1 MNLADEPRGK
11 ASQLRTSRATAWL
24 LCALLAIP
32 AGAPSGQEKRK
43 VIIDEDCAGPG
54 GTAMQAIILL
64 VNSPE
69 TDVLGITVV
78 TGDQW
83 RDEEVAHALRLLEIM
98 GRTDIPVV
106 PGAVF
111 PLARTKD
118 ATAEWEKRYGKVPY
132 QGAWGAWN
140 YGQPVH
146 GPGEIPAMPEGKPST
161 KPAGEDAAHFLVRM
175 VRRYPHQVTIYAGG
189 PLTDLA
195 LAESIDPDFASL
207 SRELVVMGGSIH
219 PQTKDP
225 EFLAAPHREFNFW
238 MDPEAAHRVLRAAWP
253 QVTVTTVDVSVKTR
267 MTKALIAEM
276 GRSENPAARY
286 AAKYAQEDY
295 LWDEL
300 AAMAWL
306 DPSIVTRSAKLYM
319 DVSVDHG
326 PAYGDTLTWS
336 QGQKPPPRT
345 ALVNVQEDIDAQK
358 FYREFLERM
367 TRPAAHGPNSD

>member
-1 MNLADEPRGK
+1 
-11 ASQLRTSRATAWL
+11 
-24 LCALLAIP
+24 
-32 AGAPSGQEKRK
+32 
-43 VIIDEDCAGPG
+43 
-54 GTAMQAIILL
+54 
-64 VNSPE
+64 
-69 TDVLGITVV
+69 
-78 TGDQW
+78 
-83 RDEEVAHALRLLEIM
+83 
-98 GRTDIPVV
+98 
-106 PGAVF
+106 
-111 PLARTKD
+111 
-118 ATAEWEKRYGKVPY
+118 
-132 QGAWGAWN
+132 
-140 YGQPVH
+140 
-146 GPGEIPAMPEGKPST
+146 MPEGKPST
-161 KPAGEDAAHFLVRM
+161 KPAGGDAAHFLVRM

-276 GRSENPAARY
+276 GRSGSPTARY

-306 DPSIVTRSAKLYM
+306 DPSIVTRSAKL
-319 DVSVDHG
+319 V
-326 PAYGDTLTWS
+326 YGCLRRSWIYLRRYS
-336 QGQKPPPRT
+336 YVVAGSEASAANGARECAGRYRRPKVLPGIPRT
-345 ALVNVQEDIDAQK
+345 NGATGGSRTKLGLRVIVAIVAKLRRTSNID
-358 FYREFLERM
+358 
-367 TRPAAHGPNSD
+367 N